1 MNLIT
6 ISQIITAKKEL
17 PKFLI
22 MLMLFSVFIV
32 NHVQAEDKSIVYQ
45 NEINWLLDRF
55 KYQEIRGGTTKGL
68 DVELDT
74 NTSDYFKSLQS
85 SSLNNKDKDRLAILS
100 MVGEYRVGFEFLET
114 FGSEKNY
121 KLDSPYQSWGT
132 EMVVVIKDEP
142 NFISLQHIMMM
153 YFKDEDGSIS
163 GPYIQKHWRQD
174 WQYEDKNILNYKK
187 NKIWEMSL
195 ASNNSN
201 TWSQTVYQVDDSP
214 RYESYGKWVHS
225 KSASRWI
232 SQSTPRPL
240 PRREFSVR
248 DDYDLLFGVNK
259 ITIMSW
265 GWVMEEVNEKII
277 TPNDYLGS
285 EYGIARYQR
294 ISNYDF
300 TPARN
305 YWDKTKNYW
314 AIVRD
319 KWSEVLS
326 QKKVCLLKSYDG
338 KPLYLYKFNYA
349 EDYKE
354 HQDNEKANIDVNNIV
369 NKFIDGTC

>member
-1 MNLIT
+1 
-6 ISQIITAKKEL
+6 
-17 PKFLI
+17 
-22 MLMLFSVFIV
+22 
-32 NHVQAEDKSIVYQ
+32 
-45 NEINWLLDRF
+45 
-55 KYQEIRGGTTKGL
+55 
-68 DVELDT
+68 
-74 NTSDYFKSLQS
+74 
-85 SSLNNKDKDRLAILS
+85 

-121 KLDSPYQSWGT
+121 KLDMPYQSWGT

-163 GPYIQKHWRQD
+163 APYIQKHWRQD
-174 WQYEDKNILNYKK
+174 WQYEDKNTLNYKK
-187 NKIWEMSL
+187 NKIWEMSQ
-195 ASNNSN
+195 ASNNNN

-214 RYESYGKWVHS
+214 RYESYGEWVHS
-225 KSASRWI
+225 NSASRWI

-248 DDYDLLFGVNK
+248 DDYDLLLGMNK

-300 TPARN
+300 TPALN
-305 YWDKTKNYW
+305 YWYKTKNYW

-326 QKKVCLLKSYDG
+326 KKKVCLLENYDG
-338 KPLYLYKFNYA
+338 KPLYSYKFKYA

-354 HQDNEKANIDVNNIV
+354 HQNNEKANIDVHNII
-369 NKFIDGTC
+369 NKFIDAAC

>member
-1 MNLIT
+1 MMLVIILSISLINS
-6 ISQIITAKKEL
+6 I
-17 PKFLI
+17 
-22 MLMLFSVFIV
+22 
-32 NHVQAEDKSIVYQ
+32 QAQDKDIYQ

-68 DVELDT
+68 DVELDV
-74 NTSDYFKSLQS
+74 NVSEYFKTLQ
-85 SSLNNKDKDRLAILS
+85 NNNLDKKDKDRLAILS

-114 FGSEKNY
+114 FGSKNNY
-121 KLDSPYQSWGT
+121 KLDKPYQSWGT
-132 EMVVVIKDEP
+132 EMVVVIKDAP

-153 YFKDEDGSIS
+153 YFKDENGSIT

-174 WQYEDKNILNYKK
+174 WEYEDESILSYKK
-187 NKIWEMSL
+187 NKIWEKSKV
-195 ASNNSN
+195 NKNIN

-214 RYESYGKWVHS
+214 RYESYGEWVHS
-225 KSASRWI
+225 KSASRWV

-248 DDYDLLFGVNK
+248 DDYDLLLGLNK

-265 GWVMEEVNEKII
+265 GWVMEEINEKIFI
-277 TPNDYLGS
+277 PDNYLGS
-285 EYGIARYQR
+285 EYGVARYQR

-300 TPARN
+300 TPARD

-314 AIVRD
+314 LIVRD

-326 QKKVCLLKSYDG
+326 KKKVCLLESYEG
-338 KPLYLYKFNYA
+338 KPLYIYKFNYA
-349 EDYKE
+349 DDYKDN
-354 HQDNEKANIDVNNIV
+354 QDDEKAYRNVNNIIKNFV
-369 NKFIDGTC
+369 DSPC

>member
-1 MNLIT
+1 MLVIILSISLIN
-6 ISQIITAKKEL
+6 S
-17 PKFLI
+17 
-22 MLMLFSVFIV
+22 
-32 NHVQAEDKSIVYQ
+32 VQAQDKDVYQ

-68 DVELDT
+68 DVELDV
-74 NTSDYFKSLQS
+74 NVSEYFKTLQNS
-85 SSLNNKDKDRLAILS
+85 NLDKKDKDRLAILS
-100 MVGEYRVGFEFLET
+100 MVGEYKVGFEFLET
-114 FGSEKNY
+114 FGSENNY
-121 KLDSPYQSWGT
+121 KLDKPYQSWGT

-153 YFKDEDGSIS
+153 YFKDENGSIT
-163 GPYIQKHWRQD
+163 GPFIQKHWRQD
-174 WQYEDKNILNYKK
+174 WEYEDESILNYKK
-187 NKIWEMSL
+187 NKIWEKSQV
-195 ASNNSN
+195 NKNRN

-214 RYESYGKWVHS
+214 RYESYGEWVHS
-225 KSASRWI
+225 KSASRWV

-248 DDYDLLFGVNK
+248 DDYDLLLGLNK

-265 GWVMEEVNEKII
+265 GWVMEEINEKII
-277 TPNDYLGS
+277 IPDNYLGS
-285 EYGIARYQR
+285 EYGVARYQR

-300 TPARN
+300 KPARD

-314 AIVRD
+314 LIVRN

-326 QKKVCLLKSYDG
+326 KKKVCLLESYQG

-349 EDYKE
+349 DDYKDN
-354 HQDNEKANIDVNNIV
+354 QDNEKAYSNVNNIIKNFV
-369 NKFIDGTC
+369 DSNC

>member
-1 MNLIT
+1 MTNSL
-6 ISQIITAKKEL
+6 
-17 PKFLI
+17 
-22 MLMLFSVFIV
+22 
-32 NHVQAEDKSIVYQ
+32 QAQDKDVYQ

-68 DVELDT
+68 DVELDV
-74 NTSDYFKSLQS
+74 NVSEYFKTLQ
-85 SSLNNKDKDRLAILS
+85 NNNLDKKDKDRLAILS

-114 FGSEKNY
+114 FGSENNY
-121 KLDSPYQSWGT
+121 KLDKPYQSWGT
-132 EMVVVIKDEP
+132 EMVVIIKDEP

-153 YFKDEDGSIS
+153 YFKDENGSVT

-174 WQYEDKNILNYKK
+174 WEYEDESILNYKK
-187 NKIWEMSL
+187 NKIWEKSKV
-195 ASNNSN
+195 NKNRN

-214 RYESYGKWVHS
+214 RYESYGEWVHS
-225 KSASRWI
+225 KSASRWV

-248 DDYDLLFGVNK
+248 DDYDLLLGLNK

-265 GWVMEEVNEKII
+265 GWVMEEINEKII
-277 TPNDYLGS
+277 IPDNYLGS
-285 EYGIARYQR
+285 EYGVARYQR

-300 TPARN
+300 KPARD

-314 AIVRD
+314 LIVRN

-326 QKKVCLLKSYDG
+326 KKKVCLLESYQG

-349 EDYKE
+349 DDYKDN
-354 HQDNEKANIDVNNIV
+354 QDNEKAYSNVNNIIKNFV
-369 NKFIDGTC
+369 DSTC

>member
-1 MNLIT
+1 MFVVILLI
-6 ISQIITAKKEL
+6 S
-17 PKFLI
+17 LI
-22 MLMLFSVFIV
+22 NS
-32 NHVQAEDKSIVYQ
+32 VQAQDKDVYQ

-68 DVELDT
+68 DVELDV
-74 NTSDYFKSLQS
+74 NASKYFKSLQ
-85 SSLNNKDKDRLAILS
+85 NNNLDKKDKDRLAILS

-114 FGSEKNY
+114 FGSENNY
-121 KLDSPYQSWGT
+121 KLDKPYQSWGT

-153 YFKDEDGSIS
+153 YFKDENGSIT
-163 GPYIQKHWRQD
+163 GPFIQKHWRQD
-174 WQYEDKNILNYKK
+174 WEYEDESILNYKK
-187 NKIWEMSL
+187 NKIWEKSQV
-195 ASNNSN
+195 NKNRN

-214 RYESYGKWVHS
+214 RYESYGEWVHS
-225 KSASRWI
+225 KSASRWV

-248 DDYDLLFGVNK
+248 DDYDLLLGLNK

-265 GWVMEEVNEKII
+265 GWVMEEINEKII
-277 TPNDYLGS
+277 IPNNYLGS
-285 EYGIARYQR
+285 EYGVARYQR

-300 TPARN
+300 KPAHD

-314 AIVRD
+314 LIVRD

-326 QKKVCLLKSYDG
+326 NKKVCLLESYKG

-349 EDYKE
+349 DDYKDN
-354 HQDNEKANIDVNNIV
+354 QDNEKAYSNVNNIIKNFV
-369 NKFIDGTC
+369 DSNC

>member
-1 MNLIT
+1 MFVVILLI
-6 ISQIITAKKEL
+6 S
-17 PKFLI
+17 LI
-22 MLMLFSVFIV
+22 NS
-32 NHVQAEDKSIVYQ
+32 VQAQDKDVYQ

-68 DVELDT
+68 DVELDV
-74 NTSDYFKSLQS
+74 NVSEYFKTLQNS
-85 SSLNNKDKDRLAILS
+85 NLDKKDKDRLAILS

-114 FGSEKNY
+114 FGSENNY
-121 KLDSPYQSWGT
+121 KLDKPYQSWGT
-132 EMVVVIKDEP
+132 EMVVIIKDEP

-153 YFKDEDGSIS
+153 YFKDENGSVT

-174 WQYEDKNILNYKK
+174 WEYEDESILNYKK
-187 NKIWEMSL
+187 NKIWEKSKV
-195 ASNNSN
+195 NKNRN

-214 RYESYGKWVHS
+214 RYESYGEWVHS
-225 KSASRWI
+225 KSASRWV

-248 DDYDLLFGVNK
+248 DDYDLLSGLNK

-265 GWVMEEVNEKII
+265 GWVMEEINEKII
-277 TPNDYLGS
+277 IPDNYLGS
-285 EYGIARYQR
+285 EYGVARYQR

-300 TPARN
+300 KPARD

-314 AIVRD
+314 LIVRN

-326 QKKVCLLKSYDG
+326 KKKVCLLESYQG

-349 EDYKE
+349 DDYKDN
-354 HQDNEKANIDVNNIV
+354 QDNEKAYSNVNNIIKNFV
-369 NKFIDGTC
+369 DSPC

>member
-1 MNLIT
+1 MMLVIILSISLIN
-6 ISQIITAKKEL
+6 S
-17 PKFLI
+17 
-22 MLMLFSVFIV
+22 
-32 NHVQAEDKSIVYQ
+32 VQAQDKDVYQ

-68 DVELDT
+68 DVELDV
-74 NTSDYFKSLQS
+74 NPSEYFKSLQ
-85 SSLNNKDKDRLAILS
+85 NNNLDKKDKDRLAILS

-114 FGSEKNY
+114 FGSENNY
-121 KLDSPYQSWGT
+121 KLDKPYQSWGT

-153 YFKDEDGSIS
+153 YFKDENGSIT

-174 WQYEDKNILNYKK
+174 WEYEDESILNYKK
-187 NKIWEMSL
+187 NKIWEKSKV
-195 ASNNSN
+195 NKNRN

-214 RYESYGKWVHS
+214 RYESYGEWVHS
-225 KSASRWI
+225 KSASRWV

-248 DDYDLLFGVNK
+248 DDYDLLSGLNK

-265 GWVMEEVNEKII
+265 GWVMEEINEKII
-277 TPNDYLGS
+277 IPDNYLGS
-285 EYGIARYQR
+285 EYGVARYQR

-300 TPARN
+300 KPARD

-314 AIVRD
+314 LIVRD

-326 QKKVCLLKSYDG
+326 KKKVCLLESYQG

-349 EDYKE
+349 DDYKDN
-354 HQDNEKANIDVNNIV
+354 QDNEKAYSNVNNIIKNFV
-369 NKFIDGTC
+369 DSPC

>member
-1 MNLIT
+1 MRTKISNLIILVIILS
-6 ISQIITAKKEL
+6 IS
-17 PKFLI
+17 LI
-22 MLMLFSVFIV
+22 NSL
-32 NHVQAEDKSIVYQ
+32 QAQDKGIYQ

-55 KYQEIRGGTTKGL
+55 KYQEIRGGTTKGI
-68 DVELDT
+68 DVELDV
-74 NTSDYFKSLQS
+74 NPSEYFKSLQ
-85 SSLNNKDKDRLAILS
+85 NNNLDKKDKDRLAILS

-114 FGSEKNY
+114 FGSENNY
-121 KLDSPYQSWGT
+121 KLDKPYQSWGT
-132 EMVVVIKDEP
+132 EMVVLIKDEP

-153 YFKDEDGSIS
+153 YFKDENGSIT

-174 WQYEDKNILNYKK
+174 WEYEDENILNYKK
-187 NKIWEMSL
+187 NKIWEKSQINK
-195 ASNNSN
+195 SKNK
-201 TWSQTVYQVDDSP
+201 WSQTVYQVDDSP
-214 RYESYGKWVHS
+214 RYESYGEWVHS
-225 KSASRWI
+225 KSASRWV

-248 DDYDLLFGVNK
+248 DDYDLLSGLNK

-265 GWVMEEVNEKII
+265 GWVMEEINEKII
-277 TPNDYLGS
+277 IPDNYLGS

-300 TPARN
+300 NPARE

-314 AIVRD
+314 LIVRD

-326 QKKVCLLKSYDG
+326 KKKVCLLESYEG

-349 EDYKE
+349 DNYKDN
-354 HQDNEKANIDVNNIV
+354 QDNEKAYSNVNNIIK
-369 NKFIDGTC
+369 NFIDSTC

>member
-1 MNLIT
+1 MMLVIILSISLIN
-6 ISQIITAKKEL
+6 S
-17 PKFLI
+17 
-22 MLMLFSVFIV
+22 
-32 NHVQAEDKSIVYQ
+32 VQAQDKDVYQ

-68 DVELDT
+68 DVELDV
-74 NTSDYFKSLQS
+74 NVSEYFKTLQNS
-85 SSLNNKDKDRLAILS
+85 NLDKKDKDRLAILS
-100 MVGEYRVGFEFLET
+100 MVGEYKVGFEFLET
-114 FGSEKNY
+114 FGSKNNY
-121 KLDSPYQSWGT
+121 KLDKPYQSWGT
-132 EMVVVIKDEP
+132 EMVVIIKDEP

-153 YFKDEDGSIS
+153 YFKDENGSVT

-174 WQYEDKNILNYKK
+174 WEYEDESILNYKK
-187 NKIWEMSL
+187 NKIWEKSKV
-195 ASNNSN
+195 NKNRN

-214 RYESYGKWVHS
+214 RYESYGEWVHS
-225 KSASRWI
+225 KSASRWV

-248 DDYDLLFGVNK
+248 DDYDLLLGLNK

-265 GWVMEEVNEKII
+265 GWVMEEINEKII
-277 TPNDYLGS
+277 IPDNYLGS
-285 EYGIARYQR
+285 EYGVARYQR

-300 TPARN
+300 KPARD

-314 AIVRD
+314 LIVRN

-326 QKKVCLLKSYDG
+326 KKKVCLLESYQG

-349 EDYKE
+349 DDYKDN
-354 HQDNEKANIDVNNIV
+354 QDNEKAYSNVNNIIKNFV
-369 NKFIDGTC
+369 DSPC

>member
-1 MNLIT
+1 LVIILS
-6 ISQIITAKKEL
+6 ISLTNSL
-17 PKFLI
+17 
-22 MLMLFSVFIV
+22 
-32 NHVQAEDKSIVYQ
+32 QAQDKDVYQ

-68 DVELDT
+68 DVELDV
-74 NTSDYFKSLQS
+74 NPSEYFKSLQ
-85 SSLNNKDKDRLAILS
+85 NNNLDKKDKDRLAILS

-114 FGSEKNY
+114 FGSENNY
-121 KLDSPYQSWGT
+121 KLDKPYQSWGT

-153 YFKDEDGSIS
+153 YFKDENGSIT

-174 WQYEDKNILNYKK
+174 WEYEDENILNYKK
-187 NKIWEMSL
+187 NKIWEKSQINKS
-195 ASNNSN
+195 AN

-214 RYESYGKWVHS
+214 RYESYGEWVHS
-225 KSASRWI
+225 KSASRWV

-248 DDYDLLFGVNK
+248 DDYDLLSGLNK

-265 GWVMEEVNEKII
+265 GWVMEEINEKII
-277 TPNDYLGS
+277 IPNNYLGS
-285 EYGIARYQR
+285 EYGVARYQR

-300 TPARN
+300 KPAHD

-314 AIVRD
+314 LIVRD
-319 KWSEVLS
+319 KWSEILS
-326 QKKVCLLKSYDG
+326 KKKVCLLESYKG

-349 EDYKE
+349 DDYKDN
-354 HQDNEKANIDVNNIV
+354 QDNEKAYSNINNIIKNFV
-369 NKFIDGTC
+369 DRTC

>member
-1 MNLIT
+1 MFVIILSISLIN
-6 ISQIITAKKEL
+6 S
-17 PKFLI
+17 
-22 MLMLFSVFIV
+22 
-32 NHVQAEDKSIVYQ
+32 VQAQDKDVYQ

-68 DVELDT
+68 DVELDV
-74 NTSDYFKSLQS
+74 NASEYFKSLQ
-85 SSLNNKDKDRLAILS
+85 NNNLDKKDKDRLAILS

-114 FGSEKNY
+114 FGSANNY
-121 KLDSPYQSWGT
+121 KLDKPYQSWGT
-132 EMVVVIKDEP
+132 EMVVVIKDEA

-153 YFKDEDGSIS
+153 YFKDEGGLIT

-174 WQYEDKNILNYKK
+174 WKYEDENILNYKK
-187 NKIWEMSL
+187 NKIWEKSEV
-195 ASNNSN
+195 NKNKN

-214 RYESYGKWVHS
+214 RYESYGEWVHS
-225 KSASRWI
+225 KSASRWV

-248 DDYDLLFGVNK
+248 DDYDLLLGLNK

-265 GWVMEEVNEKII
+265 GWVMEEINEKII
-277 TPNDYLGS
+277 IPNNYLGS
-285 EYGIARYQR
+285 EYGVARYQR

-300 TPARN
+300 KPAQD

-314 AIVRD
+314 LIVRD

-326 QKKVCLLKSYDG
+326 KKKVCLLESYEG

-349 EDYKE
+349 DNYKDN
-354 HQDNEKANIDVNNIV
+354 QDNEKAYSNVNNIIK
-369 NKFIDGTC
+369 NFIDSTC

>member
-1 MNLIT
+1 MMLVIILSISLIN
-6 ISQIITAKKEL
+6 S
-17 PKFLI
+17 
-22 MLMLFSVFIV
+22 
-32 NHVQAEDKSIVYQ
+32 VQAQDKDVYQ

-68 DVELDT
+68 DVELDV
-74 NTSDYFKSLQS
+74 NVSEYFKTLQ
-85 SSLNNKDKDRLAILS
+85 NNNLDKKDKDRLAILS

-114 FGSEKNY
+114 FGSKNNY
-121 KLDSPYQSWGT
+121 KLDKPYQSWGT
-132 EMVVVIKDEP
+132 EMVVIIKDEP

-153 YFKDEDGSIS
+153 YFKDENGSVT

-174 WQYEDKNILNYKK
+174 WEYEDESILNYKK
-187 NKIWEMSL
+187 NKIWEKSKV
-195 ASNNSN
+195 NKNSN

-214 RYESYGKWVHS
+214 RYESYGEWVHS
-225 KSASRWI
+225 KSASRWV

-248 DDYDLLFGVNK
+248 DDYDLLLGLNK

-265 GWVMEEVNEKII
+265 GWVMEEINEKII
-277 TPNDYLGS
+277 IPNNYLGS
-285 EYGIARYQR
+285 EYGVARYQR

-300 TPARN
+300 KPAHN

-314 AIVRD
+314 SIVRD

-326 QKKVCLLKSYDG
+326 KKKVCLLESYEG

-349 EDYKE
+349 DDYKDN
-354 HQDNEKANIDVNNIV
+354 QDNEKAYSNVNNIIKNFV
-369 NKFIDGTC
+369 DSNC

>member
-1 MNLIT
+1 MMLVIILSISLIN
-6 ISQIITAKKEL
+6 S
-17 PKFLI
+17 
-22 MLMLFSVFIV
+22 
-32 NHVQAEDKSIVYQ
+32 VQAQDKDVYQ

-68 DVELDT
+68 DVELDV
-74 NTSDYFKSLQS
+74 NVSEYFKTLQNS
-85 SSLNNKDKDRLAILS
+85 NLDKKDKDRLAILS
-100 MVGEYRVGFEFLET
+100 MVGEYKVGFEFLET
-114 FGSEKNY
+114 FGSKNNY
-121 KLDSPYQSWGT
+121 KLDKPYQSWGT
-132 EMVVVIKDEP
+132 EMVVIIKDEP

-153 YFKDEDGSIS
+153 YFKDENGSVT

-174 WQYEDKNILNYKK
+174 WEYEDESILNYKK
-187 NKIWEMSL
+187 NKIWEKSKV
-195 ASNNSN
+195 NKNRN

-214 RYESYGKWVHS
+214 RYESYGEWVHS
-225 KSASRWI
+225 KSASRWV

-248 DDYDLLFGVNK
+248 DDYDLLSGLNK

-265 GWVMEEVNEKII
+265 GWVMEEINEKII
-277 TPNDYLGS
+277 IPDNYLGS
-285 EYGIARYQR
+285 EYGVARYQR

-300 TPARN
+300 KPARD

-314 AIVRD
+314 LIVRN

-326 QKKVCLLKSYDG
+326 KKKVCLLESYQG

-349 EDYKE
+349 DDYKDN
-354 HQDNEKANIDVNNIV
+354 QDNEKAYSNVNNIIKNFV
-369 NKFIDGTC
+369 DSPC

>member
-1 MNLIT
+1 MMLVIILSISLIN
-6 ISQIITAKKEL
+6 S
-17 PKFLI
+17 
-22 MLMLFSVFIV
+22 
-32 NHVQAEDKSIVYQ
+32 VQAQDKDVYQ

-68 DVELDT
+68 DVELDV
-74 NTSDYFKSLQS
+74 NVSEYFKTLQNS
-85 SSLNNKDKDRLAILS
+85 NLDKKDKDRLAILS
-100 MVGEYRVGFEFLET
+100 MVGEYKVGFEFLET
-114 FGSEKNY
+114 FGSKNNY
-121 KLDSPYQSWGT
+121 KLDKPYQSWGT
-132 EMVVVIKDEP
+132 EMVVIIKDEP

-153 YFKDEDGSIS
+153 YFKDENGSVT

-174 WQYEDKNILNYKK
+174 WEYEDESILNYKK
-187 NKIWEMSL
+187 NKIWEKSKV
-195 ASNNSN
+195 NKNSN

-214 RYESYGKWVHS
+214 RYESYGEWVHS
-225 KSASRWI
+225 KSASRWV

-248 DDYDLLFGVNK
+248 DDYDLLSGLNK

-265 GWVMEEVNEKII
+265 GWVMEEINEKII
-277 TPNDYLGS
+277 IPDNYLGS
-285 EYGIARYQR
+285 EYGVARYQR

-300 TPARN
+300 KPARD

-314 AIVRD
+314 LIVRN

-326 QKKVCLLKSYDG
+326 KKKVCLLESYQG

-349 EDYKE
+349 DDYKDN
-354 HQDNEKANIDVNNIV
+354 QDNEKAYSNVNNIIKNFV
-369 NKFIDGTC
+369 DSPC

>member
-1 MNLIT
+1 MFVVILLI
-6 ISQIITAKKEL
+6 S
-17 PKFLI
+17 LI
-22 MLMLFSVFIV
+22 NS
-32 NHVQAEDKSIVYQ
+32 VQAQDKDVYQ

-68 DVELDT
+68 DVELDV
-74 NTSDYFKSLQS
+74 NVSEYFKTLQNS
-85 SSLNNKDKDRLAILS
+85 NLDKKDKDRLAILS

-114 FGSEKNY
+114 FGSENNY
-121 KLDSPYQSWGT
+121 KLDKPYQSWGT

-153 YFKDEDGSIS
+153 YFKDENGSTT

-174 WQYEDKNILNYKK
+174 WTYEDESILNYKK
-187 NKIWEMSL
+187 NKIWE
-195 ASNNSN
+195 NSQVSEIRN

-214 RYESYGKWVHS
+214 RYESYGEWVHS
-225 KSASRWI
+225 KSASRWV

-248 DDYDLLFGVNK
+248 DDYDLLLGLNK

-265 GWVMEEVNEKII
+265 GWVMEEINEKII
-277 TPNDYLGS
+277 IPNNYLGS
-285 EYGIARYQR
+285 EYGVARYQR

-300 TPARN
+300 KPAHD

-314 AIVRD
+314 SIVRD

-326 QKKVCLLKSYDG
+326 KKKVCLLESYEG

-349 EDYKE
+349 DDYKDN
-354 HQDNEKANIDVNNIV
+354 QDNEKAYSNVNNIIKNFV
-369 NKFIDGTC
+369 DSTC